1 MDLLTFVIKC
11 KKINFYLSLSFLTG
25 KFFNTGNMKKTMEYI
40 AKAIEYLEKCEIE
53 SPYKNVVDLEQAK
66 TALQIVEL
74 EHKIEE
80 ARQLHHYE
88 DMEELKAEMEGLM
101 KKVQI

>member
-1 MDLLTFVIKC
+1 M
-11 KKINFYLSLSFLTG
+11 
-25 KFFNTGNMKKTMEYI
+25 NMKKTMEYL
-40 AKAIEYLEKCEIE
+40 AKAIEYLEKCELE
-53 SPYKNVVDLEQAK
+53 SPYKNVVDIEQAK

-88 DMEELKAEMEGLM
+88 DVEELKGEMEKLM
-101 KKVQI
+101 TKVQL

>member
-1 MDLLTFVIKC
+1 
-11 KKINFYLSLSFLTG
+11 
-25 KFFNTGNMKKTMEYI
+25 MEYL

-53 SPYKNVVDLEQAK
+53 SPYKNVVDVEQAK
-66 TALQIVEL
+66 TALQIVEM

-88 DMEELKAEMEGLM
+88 DIEEMKAEMERLM
-101 KKVQI
+101 KKVQL

>member
-1 MDLLTFVIKC
+1 
-11 KKINFYLSLSFLTG
+11 
-25 KFFNTGNMKKTMEYI
+25 MEYI

-88 DMEELKAEMEGLM
+88 DMEEMKVELESLM

>member
-1 MDLLTFVIKC
+1 
-11 KKINFYLSLSFLTG
+11 
-25 KFFNTGNMKKTMEYI
+25 MKKTMEYI

-53 SPYKNVVDLEQAK
+53 SPYRNVVDLEQAK

-88 DMEELKAEMEGLM
+88 DMEELKVEMDRLM

>member
-1 MDLLTFVIKC
+1 
-11 KKINFYLSLSFLTG
+11 
-25 KFFNTGNMKKTMEYI
+25 MEYL

-53 SPYKNVVDLEQAK
+53 SPYKNVVDVEQAK

-88 DMEELKAEMEGLM
+88 DVEELKAEMEKLM
-101 KKVQI
+101 AKVQL

>member
-1 MDLLTFVIKC
+1 
-11 KKINFYLSLSFLTG
+11 
-25 KFFNTGNMKKTMEYI
+25 MEYL

-88 DMEELKAEMEGLM
+88 DVEELKAEMEKLM
-101 KKVQI
+101 SKVQI

>member
-1 MDLLTFVIKC
+1 M
-11 KKINFYLSLSFLTG
+11 
-25 KFFNTGNMKKTMEYI
+25 
-40 AKAIEYLEKCEIE
+40 E
-53 SPYKNVVDLEQAK
+53 SPYKNVVDIEQAK

-88 DMEELKAEMEGLM
+88 DMEEMKAEMERLM
-101 KKVQI
+101 EKVQL

>member
-1 MDLLTFVIKC
+1 
-11 KKINFYLSLSFLTG
+11 
-25 KFFNTGNMKKTMEYI
+25 MKRTMEYI
-40 AKAIEYLEKCEIE
+40 AKAIKYLEKCELE
-53 SPYKNVVDLEQAK
+53 SPYKNVVDIEQAK

-88 DMEELKAEMEGLM
+88 DMEELKVEMENLM
-101 KKVQI
+101 EKVQL

>member
-1 MDLLTFVIKC
+1 
-11 KKINFYLSLSFLTG
+11 
-25 KFFNTGNMKKTMEYI
+25 MKKTMEYI

-88 DMEELKAEMEGLM
+88 DMEEMKVDLEGLM

>member
-1 MDLLTFVIKC
+1 
-11 KKINFYLSLSFLTG
+11 
-25 KFFNTGNMKKTMEYI
+25 MEYL
-40 AKAIEYLEKCEIE
+40 AKAIEYLEKCELE
-53 SPYKNVVDLEQAK
+53 SPYKNVVDIEQAK

-88 DMEELKAEMEGLM
+88 DVEELKGEMEKLM
-101 KKVQI
+101 TKVQL

>member
-1 MDLLTFVIKC
+1 
-11 KKINFYLSLSFLTG
+11 
-25 KFFNTGNMKKTMEYI
+25 MEYL

-88 DMEELKAEMEGLM
+88 DMEDMKAEMEKLM
-101 KKVQI
+101 SKVQI

>member
-1 MDLLTFVIKC
+1 
-11 KKINFYLSLSFLTG
+11 
-25 KFFNTGNMKKTMEYI
+25 MEYI

-88 DMEELKAEMEGLM
+88 DMEEMKVELESLM
-101 KKVQI
+101 KKIQI

>member
-1 MDLLTFVIKC
+1 
-11 KKINFYLSLSFLTG
+11 
-25 KFFNTGNMKKTMEYI
+25 MKKTMEYL

-88 DMEELKAEMEGLM
+88 DMEEMKAEMEKLM
-101 KKVQI
+101 TKVQI